1 VIGKEIGE
9 EIGVEMEGGIGK
21 ESVIKEKELIGICG
35 EAD

>member
-9 EIGVEMEGGIGK
+9 ETGGKIEGGIGK
-21 ESVIKEKELIGICG
+21 DSVMKEKELIGICG